1 MANSPILNL
10 PQVAPNQNQKE
21 STINTAQGILE
32 AAANDGINLA
42 VAANR
47 TLTADEYTRAFM
59 LTLTGLASPFTVS
72 APNTKRFFAVSNT
85 GASNATIKVSGS
97 SGATV
102 VVEPGKRTLIYS
114 NGVDMVAISSG
125 NSNLSG
131 MSDTAGVD
139 DASDGQALV
148 WDASSSR
155 WTPADMPSDHSITS
169 IPKPT
174 NGQTLYKYVFTRNER
189 FYSDYSG
196 SQGHAD
202 DTATATTVFNV
213 YKNTTLVGHVTFT
226 AGSATPTFSTDLGS
240 GSSSVTYAPG
250 DRMTVTGPAV
260 ADATLARLSFTLR
273 AVYL

>member
-21 STINTAQGILE
+21 TTINTAQGILE
-32 AAANDGINLA
+32 AAMNDGINLA

-47 TLTADEYTRAFM
+47 VLTSDEYTRAFM
-59 LTLTGLASPFTVS
+59 LTLTGLTSEFTVS
-72 APNTKRFFAVSNT
+72 APATKRFFAVNNA
-85 GASNATIKVSGS
+85 GASNATIKVNGS

-125 NSNLSG
+125 NSNLAG

-148 WDASSSR
+148 WDATAGR
-155 WTPADMPSDHSITS
+155 WTPADIPADHTITS
-169 IPKPT
+169 IAKPT
-174 NGQTLYKYVFTRNER
+174 NGQTLYKHVFTRTVR
-189 FYSDYSG
+189 FYSNYSG

-202 DTATATTVFNV
+202 TTATASAVFNV
-213 YKNTTLVGHVTFT
+213 YKNATLVGHVTFA

-240 GSSSVTYAPG
+240 GSVSVTYAPG
-250 DRMTVTGPAV
+250 DRITVTAPAS
-260 ADATLARLSFTLR
+260 ADATLALLSFTLKG
-273 AVYL
+273 VYL